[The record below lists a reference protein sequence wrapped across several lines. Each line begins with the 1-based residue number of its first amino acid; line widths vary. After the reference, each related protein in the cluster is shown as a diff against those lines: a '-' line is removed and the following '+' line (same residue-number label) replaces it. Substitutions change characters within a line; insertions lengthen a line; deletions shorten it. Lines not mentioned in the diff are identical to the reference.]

1 MSDAVDKHVYLVW
14 YILGKIDSLAP
25 NLDTLITRS
34 PIYTHFSESI
44 SGAPTIRAYG
54 RDEDFIMENE
64 TRIDSNQMCY
74 YPGYTSSRWL
84 SVRLEIIGN
93 IILMFAALFAVLSK
107 GSIDAG
113 SVGLTLSYAFNVTG
127 TLNMLVRMSSEVSFT
142 TPMSL
147 LGELHKCTCMGVQL
161 FLQLYSNLTGCHRL
175 GKLMLTLPI

>member
-1 MSDAVDKHVYLVW
+1 MDPKHNRGPLEGFSISDISVYAVDKHVYLVW
-14 YILGKIDSLAP
+14 FILGKNESLAP

-147 LGELHKCTCMGVQL
+147 LGELHKCTC
-161 FLQLYSNLTGCHRL
+161 T
-175 GKLMLTLPI
+175 